1 LSGQRRY
8 PWKQRALLVA
18 IGLTAFLVYLFFLVP
33 LNELATTLQRANLSY
48 FLLAFCA
55 LFASLAVSSLAW
67 QYLLGLLSVKAPF
80 LKAFQFV
87 LVEGFVDLVL
97 PGEPI
102 SGDASR
108 VYLMCNECGGNYG
121 KVVAS
126 VVGHRILTT
135 SVAVGGLIISIVYF
149 ALTYKPPS
157 LILGFAVAVAFGDA
171 LLIALL
177 FYFGTRKEATKR
189 AANWLI
195 NLLVRLSRGR
205 WQFEHLRGRIAR
217 TLDVFQ
223 EEVVTLERNPKG
235 LILCFLFSVLGWF
248 LDISIAVLVFL
259 SLGSLGT
266 TISFSGV
273 VIGYSI
279 GASIQYV
286 PVGII
291 PGEAGITEGLMT
303 SLFLLLGNHQARAVF
318 AAAAVLIRILTFG
331 VRLLVGALVVQLL
344 GIKDLMP
351 SIRSEPQ

>member
-1 LSGQRRY
+1 LSEQRRY

-18 IGLTAFLVYLFFLVP
+18 VGLTAFFVYLFFFVP
-33 LNELATTLQRANLSY
+33 FDELASILQRANLFY

-55 LFASLAVSSLAW
+55 LFVSLAFSSLAW
-67 QYLLGLLSVKAPF
+67 QRLLGLLSVKASF
-80 LKAFQFV
+80 LKTFQFV

-108 VYLMCNECGGNYG
+108 VYLMCNESGGNYG

-149 ALTYKPPS
+149 ALMYKPPS
-157 LILGFAVAVAFGDA
+157 LVLGFAVAVAFGDA
-171 LLIALL
+171 ILIALL

-189 AANWLI
+189 IANWLI
-195 NLLVRLSRGR
+195 NLFVRLSGGR
-205 WQFEHLRGRIAR
+205 WQFEHLKGRIAR
-217 TLDVFQ
+217 ILDVFQ

-259 SLGSLGT
+259 SLGSLGVA
-266 TISFSGV
+266 ISFSGV
-273 VIGYSI
+273 VIAYSI
-279 GASIQYV
+279 GASIQYIPIGV
-286 PVGII
+286 I
-291 PGEAGITEGLMT
+291 PGEAGVTEFAM
-303 SLFLLLGNHQARAVF
+303 SNLFLLLGNHQAFAVF
-318 AAAAVLIRILTFG
+318 AGATVLIRVLTFG
-331 VRLLVGALVVQLL
+331 VRLLVGAIVVQLL

-351 SIRSEPQ
+351 PIESRAD